1 MHYAIALRAIGQSL
15 EMLRLQTFSLE
26 TKGQVYIVRSDSL
39 TATHEW
45 ILRNSLTDNVSDVTE
60 NTESTVSDGSLRYG
74 PREIAQLNAQTE
86 KKSRQQQGRE
96 HTLPGLLHAL
106 GELLDMKEASALDI
120 SWTPQAA
127 LVNIVRRMEFVNAKI
142 SRLRNCTNLPC
153 VRNSE
158 GPTVGPPQKSGG
170 NFSTQSTLQ
179 LARKTASQCFRK
191 PGSSL
196 VSVAGFA

>member
-74 PREIAQLNAQTE
+74 PREIARLNAQTE

-96 HTLPGLLHAL
+96 EQTLPGLLHAL

-127 LVNIVRRMEFVNAKI
+127 LVEY
-142 SRLRNCTNLPC
+142 CTPDGICERKDFTIEKLH
-153 VRNSE
+153 
-158 GPTVGPPQKSGG
+158 
-170 NFSTQSTLQ
+170 Q
-179 LARKTASQCFRK
+179 LALRSKFRRSHRWTSTEK
-191 PGSSL
+191 RR
-196 VSVAGFA
+196 